1 MPRFSTGL
9 RNAMAVN
16 YGLGAM
22 MNSGIIR
29 VYGGLRPETPDEAP
43 GSLELGRITTGGKVF
58 FPVSDPNNA
67 GLLLSFVS
75 PGALINLGSW
85 RLKGLAAG
93 TAVWWRWNWH
103 NADTN
108 GYSTTLPRVDGLV
121 GTDLVLANAEI
132 LSSTDVA
139 IEQFMFVL
147 GVGS

>member
-9 RNAMAVN
+9 RDAMAVN

-29 VYGGLRPETPDEAP
+29 VYAGARPATPDLAP
-43 GSLELGRITTGGKVF
+43 GSMELGRITTEGKVF
-58 FPVSDPNNA
+58 IPVTDPNEA
-67 GLLLSFVS
+67 GLRLSFVS
-75 PGALINLGSW
+75 PGTLINQGSW
-85 RLKGLAAG
+85 RLKGVATG

-103 NADTN
+103 NADSN
-108 GYSTTLPRVDGLV
+108 AFSTTLPRVDGLV
-121 GTDLVLANAEI
+121 GTDLVLTTNAI
-132 LSSTDVA
+132 LPSTDVA